1 MSKSKVFVQSY
12 NGDYSEWYRDVTLIK
27 KLGQARDLSCN
38 NIDDMITL
46 YEIGHRYSQS
56 NNHQISMFGFTIM
69 SYSNDMIA
77 LEVRFEKKIAYK
89 HKVIDKHYKV
99 SRA

>member
-12 NGDYSEWYRDVTLIK
+12 NGDYSDWYRDVTLIK
-27 KLGQARDLSCN
+27 KLGQARNLSCN

-46 YEIGHRYSQS
+46 HEIGHRFSQS
-56 NNHQISMFGFTIM
+56 TNHQISIFGFTIM
-69 SYSNDMIA
+69 SYANDMIA
-77 LEVRFEKKIAYK
+77 LEVRFAKKIEHK
-89 HKVIDKHYKV
+89 RKVISKHYKV